1 MATDTPDNKI
11 AHALDLI
18 DTAKHPMDVRYA
30 TAYANGYIDALY
42 EAKIVAAPAVQC
54 YRDDAQTR
62 RAWRLTEFGIGDQ
75 G

>member
-1 MATDTPDNKI
+1 MSSPDSKI
-11 AHALDLI
+11 AHVLSLI
-18 DTAKHPMDVRYA
+18 DTAEHPQDVRFS

-42 EAKIVAAPAVQC
+42 DAKLVSAPAVQG

-62 RAWRLTEFGIGDQ
+62 RACRLTELGVGDQ